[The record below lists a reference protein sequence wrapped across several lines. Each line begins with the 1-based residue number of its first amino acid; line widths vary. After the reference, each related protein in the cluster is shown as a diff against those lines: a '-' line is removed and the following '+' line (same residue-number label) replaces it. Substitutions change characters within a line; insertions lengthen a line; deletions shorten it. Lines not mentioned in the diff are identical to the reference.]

1 MGVELPE
8 SAISV
13 TGLVDKY
20 IGTAYDHVVE
30 VGAALPLIDSVA
42 DDLHY
47 FVRTYYGP
55 RSSFPATRPNGEP
68 MKEGDLFYNTNDNAM
83 YVLAETEWT
92 VFTST
97 RTQTEVITVTPDHHT
112 ETDTVI
118 PLTLRYMP
126 NQNAVLVFQDGHM
139 LLSQSVS
146 PSGVYQETD
155 NETLTFPGLLLPENT
170 QITVLSVSAVSTVSP
185 HISVQKEVYLTE
197 VPYQSLIQLPH
208 GMSYIRG
215 NHNLEVYRDGKLQTA
230 GVHYIETSDRTITFL
245 DPVVAV
251 NTPITFKKGNLLS
264 NVELAVTGV
273 SVNYP
278 SQVTGLM
285 GVGLLN
291 VIQLHW
297 DEALYSG
304 HEHSEVWRSPD
315 TDFANAVLLQTLP
328 SYMYYLADT
337 VEPATTYTYWV
348 RFTNLIGEKGVF
360 SDPLTISS
368 AESPTA
374 LLTLLRNQIS
384 ATQLTAGLNDRI
396 DLIDMP
402 ELGLVDKLAK
412 VDAKAVSILDLTL
425 QPDSALALA
434 LDAIEVKADTGL
446 ARAADIVNLVVEP
459 DSALA
464 TKFSGIDAKL
474 VLPDGATTVAGAITQ
489 LNDVITGP
497 EGAIA
502 SQIGNIGV
510 TYGSNTVSLQQL
522 ASTVATNENTYAAQ
536 WSVKTDVNG
545 ITGGIGFLNDG
556 VTTKLV
562 ISASELEV
570 FHNTTRKPVFTIDGE
585 GNTWLNSAMINDAY
599 INNLVAEV
607 ISTNQLNTNDLH
619 ITGGSISYN
628 NGAFAVDPLGNATAS
643 ALTLTGGELDLGN
656 GAFHVDNN
664 GAVTAS
670 NLTVTG
676 GNIDLTTDH
685 FALTNPTTQQ
695 KDLYWDGDTGTLTL
709 KGRLILQDGSPIQSI
724 EDLQGAAGDTVYVEY
739 EYAASATGPW
749 HGIPTEGDAWIKTRT
764 VTNGVAGTWSTAVR
778 WQGVQGEQGI
788 AGVDGTDHYTWIKY
802 ADDYL
807 GNGLSDD
814 PTDKAYIGI
823 AYNKTT
829 ATESLVAGDYT
840 WSRFLGATGVAG
852 PAGANGL
859 TTYTWIKYADD
870 ANGTGMSDSPT
881 GKNYMGIAVNKT
893 SLIESST
900 PSDYVWSLT
909 KGDTGATGATGPTG
923 PTGATGA
930 QGYRGAG
937 RYTNGTWIWPFGWDD
952 GAANTAVGGTPV
964 LYDVVTLYRW
974 DTPSSQLTK
983 MWNGSGWQDFAL
995 QIHGNALVD
1004 GTLVASKLVAGT
1016 ITGDKIAAG
1025 AITASKI
1032 AISDMENLC
1041 YNGTGLTK
1049 DGWEEGIAG
1058 SIEAAGGAAG
1068 YWTWHGVASNNWL
1081 IFRCRDNFFGQWM
1094 NVKPGDQFYVS
1105 ADTVTN
1111 NDGVA
1116 ACYFGIGF
1124 CTRDYNGNI
1133 NGWPTIGRSA
1143 GTQGYQ
1149 HISGTVTI
1157 PANTA
1162 SAKIFVQIDNT
1173 QGVIYTDPLSIFN
1186 VTNIE
1191 IRRKANGSLIV
1202 DGAITA
1208 AKLAAGTITGDK
1220 IAAGQTLSSPNISG
1234 GTLTLGSGN
1243 NMSFQEGGSAGFGKG
1258 GPYGAWGYGW
1268 NTIIYNDGGIYTNRL
1283 YASGGVFDNI
1293 TINSSCTVNGAV
1305 NAQNINGVINRA
1317 TYWNGSTLDGCF
1329 SYAVANPA
1337 GGDGQTITLGN
1348 VMIYRTITNPN
1359 NYACNFT
1366 VSGICFD
1373 VWGAAKVQIIF
1384 YTNEGVQIG
1393 SSRAVHVSY
1402 TGTLE
1407 DNTGFNYATV
1417 GPVSVTCSIPANTTY
1432 ADIRVKISAYIPPN
1446 KKGGIKRVFPADNAG
1461 YMTQLTV
1468 Q

>member
-20 IGTAYDHVVE
+20 IGTAYDHVVQ

-55 RSSFPATRPNGEP
+55 RSSFPSTRPNGEP

-170 QITVLSVSAVSTVSP
+170 QVTILSVSAVSTVSP

-230 GVHYIETSDRTITFL
+230 GVHYIETSDRSITFL

-384 ATQLTAGLNDRI
+384 ATQLTAGLNSRI
-396 DLIDMP
+396 DLVDMP

-585 GNTWLNSAMINDAY
+585 GNTWLNSAIINDAY

-739 EYAASATGPW
+739 EYATSATGPW

-814 PTDKAYIGI
+814 PTNKAYIGI

-900 PSDYVWSLT
+900 SSDYVWSLT
-909 KGDTGATGATGPTG
+909 KGNTGATGATGPTG

-952 GAANTAVGGTPV
+952 SAANTAVGGTPV

-1016 ITGDKIAAG
+1016 ITGDKISAGTINAGHLTVGDFANLVVDSNGDSGVSPFGSSYVVDVGNGTHAYRCTEGARDSWGNLMPVQSGDQYYFSADVSWVSGAQSRCGIGMSFADGSGNFVNHTLAASTTTYNSSTWTRITG
-1025 AITASKI
+1025 VLTVPSGCYRGCIWWQRDGFGVEGCGVWNMRNLQIRKRIDGGDLIVAGTITGDQLAANTITGSKIAASTITATQIATDTITASKI
-1032 AISDMENLC
+1032 A
-1041 YNGTGLTK
+1041 
-1049 DGWEEGIAG
+1049 
-1058 SIEAAGGAAG
+1058 
-1068 YWTWHGVASNNWL
+1068 
-1081 IFRCRDNFFGQWM
+1081 
-1094 NVKPGDQFYVS
+1094 
-1105 ADTVTN
+1105 
-1111 NDGVA
+1111 
-1116 ACYFGIGF
+1116 
-1124 CTRDYNGNI
+1124 
-1133 NGWPTIGRSA
+1133 
-1143 GTQGYQ
+1143 
-1149 HISGTVTI
+1149 
-1157 PANTA
+1157 
-1162 SAKIFVQIDNT
+1162 
-1173 QGVIYTDPLSIFN
+1173 
-1186 VTNIE
+1186 
-1191 IRRKANGSLIV
+1191 
-1202 DGAITA
+1202 
-1208 AKLAAGTITGDK
+1208 AGTITASEIADAAITNAK
-1220 IAAGQTLSSPNISG
+1220 ISTYIQSTNYSA
-1234 GTLTLGSGN
+1234 
-1243 NMSFQEGGSAGFGKG
+1243 GSAGWRIDKSGSAEF
-1258 GPYGAWGYGW
+1258 
-1268 NTIIYNDGGIYTNRL
+1268 NGILNANQL
-1283 YASGGVFDNI
+1283 VGVV
-1293 TINSSCTVNGAV
+1293 TRAV
-1305 NAQNINGVINRA
+1305 
-1317 TYWNGSTLDGCF
+1317 YWNGSTLDTCCATG
-1329 SYAVANPA
+1329 YANPA
-1337 GGDGQTITLGN
+1337 GTGGQSITKSAVTIYENIVNT
-1348 VMIYRTITNPN
+1348 N
-1359 NYACNFT
+1359 NYACKFT
-1366 VSGICFD
+1366 IHGIMVKVRGEIEVQVS
-1373 VWGAAKVQIIF
+1373 V
-1384 YTNEGVQIG
+1384 YTNRGTSLGGSRSIMHCDYGATSAFILEPTSWRYSTIG
-1393 SSRAVHVSY
+1393 
-1402 TGTLE
+1402 
-1407 DNTGFNYATV
+1407 
-1417 GPVSVTCSIPANTTY
+1417 PISVTVDVPANTTY
-1432 ADIRVKISAYIPPN
+1432 SNIKVVIDGYVQEGLRGRILGVAPVDNKGYRVDY
-1446 KKGGIKRVFPADNAG
+1446 
-1461 YMTQLTV
+1461 TV
-1468 Q
+1468 

>member
-55 RSSFPATRPNGEP
+55 RSSFPSTRPNGEP

-230 GVHYIETSDRTITFL
+230 GVHYIETSDRSITFL

-374 LLTLLRNQIS
+374 LLTLLRSQLS
-384 ATQLTAGLNDRI
+384 AEHLTAGLNSRI

-474 VLPDGATTVAGAITQ
+474 VLPDGATTIAGAITQ

-556 VTTKLV
+556 VTTKLA
-562 ISASELEV
+562 ISASEVEV

-599 INNLVAEV
+599 INNLVAKV

-749 HGIPTEGDAWIKTRT
+749 HGIPTEGDVWIKTRT

-807 GNGLSDD
+807 GNGLTDD
-814 PTDKAYIGI
+814 PTNKAYIGI

-829 ATESLVAGDYT
+829 ATESLVARDYT

-909 KGDTGATGATGPTG
+909 KGNTGATGATGPTG
-923 PTGATGA
+923 PTGPTGATGA
-930 QGYRGAG
+930 RGAG
-937 RYTNGTWIWPFGWDD
+937 RYSITVARNPVTWSNTDAVTAI
-952 GAANTAVGGTPV
+952 GANPV
-964 LYDVVTLYRW
+964 EDDVVTQI
-974 DTPSSQLTK
+974 SSTNAASQITK
-983 MWNGSGWQDFAL
+983 RWNGSAWVAFSL
-995 QIHGNALVD
+995 QVHGDALVD

-1016 ITGDKIAAG
+1016 ITGDKISAGTINAGHLAVGDFANLVVDPNGDYGVSPFSSSYVVDVGNGTHAYRCVEGARDSVGNLMPVESGEQYYFSADMSWVSGAQTQSGIGLAFYDANGNATNWIIGATCTTYNSSAWTRVTGVVTVPSGYYRAAIWWQRNGFGIEGCGVWNMRNLQIRKRIDGGDLIVAGTITGDRLAANTITGSYIAASTITGSKIAADTITASNIAAG
-1025 AITASKI
+1025 TITASKI
-1032 AISDMENLC
+1032 
-1041 YNGTGLTK
+1041 
-1049 DGWEEGIAG
+1049 
-1058 SIEAAGGAAG
+1058 
-1068 YWTWHGVASNNWL
+1068 
-1081 IFRCRDNFFGQWM
+1081 
-1094 NVKPGDQFYVS
+1094 
-1105 ADTVTN
+1105 
-1111 NDGVA
+1111 
-1116 ACYFGIGF
+1116 
-1124 CTRDYNGNI
+1124 
-1133 NGWPTIGRSA
+1133 
-1143 GTQGYQ
+1143 
-1149 HISGTVTI
+1149 
-1157 PANTA
+1157 
-1162 SAKIFVQIDNT
+1162 
-1173 QGVIYTDPLSIFN
+1173 
-1186 VTNIE
+1186 
-1191 IRRKANGSLIV
+1191 
-1202 DGAITA
+1202 
-1208 AKLAAGTITGDK
+1208 AAGTITGDR
-1220 IAAGQTLSSPNISG
+1220 IAASQTLSSPSISG
-1234 GTLTLGSGN
+1234 GSITLGSGDN
-1243 NMSFQEGGSAGFGKG
+1243 ITFAEGGYIGIGRG
-1258 GPYGAWGYGW
+1258 GPYSAWGWGW
-1268 NTIIYNDGGIYTNRL
+1268 HTLITNNGTLYTDRL
-1283 YASGGVFDNI
+1283 QASSGSFTGTVNANAGTFNNV
-1293 TINSSCTVNGAV
+1293 TINDNCDVKGTIYANKLVGDVVATRHLQSGQPATILSANRDRVVTFIGVVTPASRSGKDAYLYIDGALV
-1305 NAQNINGVINRA
+1305 AQYHADRA
-1317 TYWNGSTLDGCF
+1317 D
-1329 SYAVANPA
+1329 NPA
-1337 GGDGQTITLGN
+1337 GPTPYVFSRQISAN
-1348 VMIYRTITNPN
+1348 VQHT
-1359 NYACNFT
+1359 
-1366 VSGICFD
+1366 
-1373 VWGAAKVQIIF
+1373 
-1384 YTNEGVQIG
+1384 
-1393 SSRAVHVSY
+1393 
-1402 TGTLE
+1402 
-1407 DNTGFNYATV
+1407 
-1417 GPVSVTCSIPANTTY
+1417 VSVTSTSGEGATVIVSP
-1432 ADIRVKISAYIPPN
+1432 VSSAT
-1446 KKGGIKRVFPADNAG
+1446 FA
-1461 YMTQLTV
+1461 
-1468 Q
+1468 

>member
-55 RSSFPATRPNGEP
+55 RSSFPSTRPNGEP

-208 GMSYIRG
+208 GMTYIRG

-230 GVHYIETSDRTITFL
+230 GVHYIETSDHSITFL

-328 SYMYYLADT
+328 SYMYYMADT

-374 LLTLLRNQIS
+374 LLTLLRNQLS
-384 ATQLTAGLNDRI
+384 AEHLTAGLNSRI

-502 SQIGNIGV
+502 SQIGSIGV

-556 VTTKLV
+556 VTTKLM
-562 ISASELEV
+562 ISASEVEV

-585 GNTWLNSAMINDAY
+585 GNTWLNSAIINDAY
-599 INNLVAEV
+599 INNLIAKV

-788 AGVDGTDHYTWIKY
+788 AGVDGTTHYTWIKY

-807 GNGLSDD
+807 GNGLTDD

-909 KGDTGATGATGPTG
+909 KGNTGATGATGPTG

-930 QGYRGAG
+930 RGAG
-937 RYTNGTWIWPFGWDD
+937 RYSITVARNPVTWSNTDAVTAI
-952 GAANTAVGGTPV
+952 GANPV
-964 LYDVVTLYRW
+964 EDDVVTQI
-974 DTPSSQLTK
+974 SSTNAASQTTK
-983 MWNGSGWQDFAL
+983 RWNGSAWVAFSL
-995 QIHGNALVD
+995 QVHGDALVD

-1016 ITGDKIAAG
+1016 ITGDKISAGTINAGHLAVGDFTNLVVDPNGDSGVSPFSGSYVVNVGNGTHAYRCVEGARDSVGNLMPVESGEQYYFSADMSWVSGAKTQSGIGLAFYDANGNATGWIIGAACTTYNSSAWTRVTG
-1025 AITASKI
+1025 VVTVPSGYYRAAIWWQRNGFGIEGCGVWNMRNLQIRKRINGGDLIVAGTITAAQI
-1032 AISDMENLC
+1032 ASNSIYGDRLV
-1041 YNGTGLTK
+1041 
-1049 DGWEEGIAG
+1049 AG
-1058 SIEAAGGAAG
+1058 SIYGDKIAANTITGSNIAAG
-1068 YWTWHGVASNNWL
+1068 T
-1081 IFRCRDNFFGQWM
+1081 
-1094 NVKPGDQFYVS
+1094 
-1105 ADTVTN
+1105 
-1111 NDGVA
+1111 
-1116 ACYFGIGF
+1116 
-1124 CTRDYNGNI
+1124 
-1133 NGWPTIGRSA
+1133 
-1143 GTQGYQ
+1143 
-1149 HISGTVTI
+1149 
-1157 PANTA
+1157 
-1162 SAKIFVQIDNT
+1162 
-1173 QGVIYTDPLSIFN
+1173 
-1186 VTNIE
+1186 
-1191 IRRKANGSLIV
+1191 
-1202 DGAITA
+1202 ITA
-1208 AKLAAGTITGDK
+1208 DRLAAGTITGDK
-1220 IAAGQTLSSPNISG
+1220 IAANQSLNSPSISG
-1234 GTLTLGSGN
+1234 GQLSMGN
-1243 NMSFQEGGSAGFGKG
+1243 WGTYNWSFQKDGHMGIGGGG
-1258 GPYGAWGYGW
+1258 GPYSAWGYGW
-1268 NTIIYNDGGIYTNRL
+1268 NTMIWNDGTIQTNRL
-1283 YASGGVFDNI
+1283 YASGGTFDNV
-1293 TINSSCTVNGAV
+1293 TINSSCTFNGTVNG
-1305 NAQNINGVINRA
+1305 NQINNGVVGAITRGADNKYVPAHSTTALTAINIAPQSFSFMLYIMASRV
-1317 TYWNGSTLDGCF
+1317 WWSSGSPGRIYLG
-1329 SYAVANPA
+1329 
-1337 GGDGQTITLGN
+1337 IT
-1348 VMIYRTITNPN
+1348 
-1359 NYACNFT
+1359 
-1366 VSGICFD
+1366 
-1373 VWGAAKVQIIF
+1373 GA
-1384 YTNEGVQIG
+1384 
-1393 SSRAVHVSY
+1393 SSY
-1402 TGTLE
+1402 TFPGVGLGDDVTNVSE
-1407 DNTGFNYATV
+1407 RTFNGFINV
-1417 GPVSVTCSIPANTTY
+1417 PANTNFNLTIY
-1432 ADIRVKISAYIPPN
+1432 AHNVSSTGCNGLAN
-1446 KKGGIKRVFPADNAG
+1446 LNAIAARG
-1461 YMTQLTV
+1461 SSNIIY
-1468 Q
+1468 